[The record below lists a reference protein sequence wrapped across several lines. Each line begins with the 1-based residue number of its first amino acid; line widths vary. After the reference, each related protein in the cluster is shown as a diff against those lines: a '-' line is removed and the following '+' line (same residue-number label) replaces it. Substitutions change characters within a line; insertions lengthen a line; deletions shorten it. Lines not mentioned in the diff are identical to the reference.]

1 MKRNTKII
9 ILLLVIIF
17 LIFLVFVLYYINKNT
32 SLLGLNIEEE
42 AIEKNNQNIIFEDD
56 EVDGQEEGVDLV
68 KLESK
73 ELIVPEKYREGIF
86 SESRVL
92 NLPAGFEI
100 SVFAAGMKAPRFFDF
115 DNDDNMIV
123 ADKGAGKIY
132 LIKDDDKDGVADS
145 TIDIDY
151 DLRVPHSVDYYE
163 GDLYAGE
170 EHQVIVYRD
179 LQADGSY
186 TNKEIL
192 VHDLPA
198 SSGHSTRTVLVGP
211 DKKLYVSI
219 GSSCNLC
226 EEEDTRRA
234 AIVRYNLDGSGEEVF
249 ASGLRNSVGIE
260 FKGNKLWAVN
270 NGRDLIGDD
279 LPPEEVNI
287 VEQGKHYGWPYCY
300 GQGITNPEYNDRG
313 DFCKNETEF
322 PAYEMQ
328 AHSAPLGMSFS
339 PDINNNF
346 PKNLEDNLFIGFHGS
361 WNRSVPTGY
370 KVVRIDLESEDSNTL
385 NFVTGFLDNSGSA
398 WGRPVDVGFDSRG
411 YMYISDDRAGAIYC
425 VSYNK

>member
-1 MKRNTKII
+1 M
-9 ILLLVIIF
+9 
-17 LIFLVFVLYYINKNT
+17 
-32 SLLGLNIEEE
+32 
-42 AIEKNNQNIIFEDD
+42 
-56 EVDGQEEGVDLV
+56 
-68 KLESK
+68 
-73 ELIVPEKYREGIF
+73 
-86 SESRVL
+86 
-92 NLPAGFEI
+92 
-100 SVFAAGMKAPRFFDF
+100 
-115 DNDDNMIV
+115 
-123 ADKGAGKIY
+123 
-132 LIKDDDKDGVADS
+132 
-145 TIDIDY
+145 
-151 DLRVPHSVDYYE
+151 
-163 GDLYAGE
+163 
-170 EHQVIVYRD
+170 
-179 LQADGSY
+179 
-186 TNKEIL
+186 
-192 VHDLPA
+192 
-198 SSGHSTRTVLVGP
+198 
-211 DKKLYVSI
+211 
-219 GSSCNLC
+219 
-226 EEEDTRRA
+226 
-234 AIVRYNLDGSGEEVF
+234 
-249 ASGLRNSVGIE
+249 
-260 FKGNKLWAVN
+260 N